1 MPAGATYEPIATT
14 TLGSNQTSVTFSS
27 LGSYTDIIAIVTIT
41 TDSAGSLFLRFNGDT
56 ATNYSHARMGGNGST
71 ATSGKGTSATRMQIG
86 YHSTGTNPTNPGV
99 SKVHLFNYGGSTFK
113 SVLCETA
120 GDNNG
125 SGDVSRYVGL
135 WRSTAAVTSV
145 TFDVGGTINF
155 KTGSTF
161 TLYGIARA

>member
-27 LGSYTDIIAIVTIT
+27 LGSYTDIVGIVTIT
-41 TDSAGSLFLRFNGDT
+41 TTSAGSLFLRFNSDT
-56 ATNYSHARMGGNGST
+56 GTNYSHTRLGGDGST
-71 ATSGKGTSATRMQIG
+71 ATSGRATSADRMQIG
-86 YHSTGTNPTNPGV
+86 YHSTGTNTSNPGV
-99 SKVHLFNYGGSTFK
+99 SKVHIFSYGGSTNK
-113 SVLCETA
+113 TVLCETA

-161 TLYGIARA
+161 TIYGIKAA